1 MRQTIEQ
8 QGGLSKDTRALML
21 YEANSRSVLVAYLLW
36 FFLGFFG
43 AHNFY
48 LKRTGIAVV
57 QLIPD
62 DHRSR
67 VRGHAHLDHRG
78 RVPDPRLGAK
88 PEQFAGHATGS
99 LMRLASNPRQFQK
112 AFRS

>member
-1 MRQTIEQ
+1 VNELPPNMRQTIEQ

-36 FFLGFFG
+36 FFLGLFG

-57 QLIPD
+57 QLILTITVVGSAVTLIWIIVDAFLIPGW
-62 DHRSR
+62 
-67 VRGHAHLDHRG
+67 VRNQNNLLAMQ
-78 RVPDPRLGAK
+78 LGA
-88 PEQFAGHATGS
+88 
-99 LMRLASNPRQFQK
+99 
-112 AFRS
+112 

>member
-1 MRQTIEQ
+1 MVNELPPNMRQTIEQ

-36 FFLGFFG
+36 FFLGLFG

-57 QLIPD
+57 QLILTITVVGSAVTLIWIIVD
-62 DHRSR
+62 AFLILGW
-67 VRGHAHLDHRG
+67 VRNQNNLLAMQ
-78 RVPDPRLGAK
+78 LGA
-88 PEQFAGHATGS
+88 
-99 LMRLASNPRQFQK
+99 
-112 AFRS
+112 

>member
-36 FFLGFFG
+36 FFVGLFG

-48 LKRTGIAVV
+48 LKRVGIAVV
-57 QLIPD
+57 QLILTITVVGSAVTLIWIIVDAFLSPGW
-62 DHRSR
+62 
-67 VRGHAHLDHRG
+67 VRNQNNL
-78 RVPDPRLGAK
+78 
-88 PEQFAGHATGS
+88 
-99 LMRLASNPRQFQK
+99 LAINW
-112 AFRS
+112 

>member
-1 MRQTIEQ
+1 MVNELPPNMRQTIEQ

-36 FFLGFFG
+36 FFLGLFG

-57 QLIPD
+57 QLILTITVVGSAVTLIWIIVDAFLIPGW
-62 DHRSR
+62 
-67 VRGHAHLDHRG
+67 VRNQNNLLAMQ
-78 RVPDPRLGAK
+78 LGA
-88 PEQFAGHATGS
+88 
-99 LMRLASNPRQFQK
+99 
-112 AFRS
+112 